1 MKTKQFA
8 VIGLGRFGTS
18 IAQTLYQMGH
28 DVLAVDLS
36 EERVNAIMKNVTHVV
51 QLDSTNEAALKS
63 LGLDNFN
70 VVIVSIGQDIQ
81 ASILTTLIL
90 KELGCKNIV
99 AKARTELHG
108 KVLYKIGANRVVY
121 PEWDMG
127 IRVAHNL
134 ASANIL
140 DFIELSDEYSI
151 VEAKAPGYMTGKTL
165 QQLDLRAKMGVTV
178 LAIKGGEAEINV
190 SPGAR
195 DRVEEGDIL
204 VLVGKTSDV
213 KKIEER
219 L

>member
-1 MKTKQFA
+1 MKPKQFA

-18 IAQTLYQMGH
+18 IAQSLYNMGH
-28 DVLAVDLS
+28 DVLAVDLA
-36 EERVNAIMKNVTHVV
+36 EERVNSIMKDVTHVV
-51 QLDSTNEAALKS
+51 QLDSTNERALRS
-63 LGLDNFN
+63 LGLDNFD
-70 VVIVSIGQDIQ
+70 VVIVSIGQDVQ

-108 KVLYKIGANRVVY
+108 KVLSKIGANRVVY

-127 IRVAHNL
+127 VRVAHNL

-140 DFIELSDEYSI
+140 DYIELSDDYSI
-151 VEAKAPGYMTGKTL
+151 LEVKAPREMWGKTL
-165 QQLDLRAKMGVTV
+165 RELDLRAKKGVTV
-178 LAIKGGEAEINV
+178 LAIKQDAEVKV
-190 SPGAR
+190 SPGSQN
-195 DRVEEGDIL
+195 RVEAGSIM
-204 VLVGKTSDV
+204 VLVGRNEDL

>member
-1 MKTKQFA
+1 MKHKQFA

-18 IAQTLYQMGH
+18 IAQALYHMGH
-28 DVLAVDLS
+28 DVLAVDIS
-36 EERVNAIMKNVTHVV
+36 EERVNSVMKDVTHVV
-51 QLDSTNEAALKS
+51 QVDSTNEAALRS
-63 LGLDNFN
+63 LGLDNFD
-70 VVIVSIGQDIQ
+70 VVIVSIGQDVQ

-90 KELGCKNIV
+90 KEMGVKNIV

-134 ASANIL
+134 VSANIL
-140 DFIELSDEYSI
+140 DFIELSDDYSI
-151 VEAKAPGYMTGKTL
+151 VEIKAPANMVGKSL

-178 LAIKGGEAEINV
+178 LAIKGEEGINV
-190 SPGAR
+190 SPGAK
-195 DRVEEGDIL
+195 DQVAEGEIL
-204 VLVGKTSDV
+204 VLVGKNEQLQ
-213 KKIEER
+213 KIEER

>member
-1 MKTKQFA
+1 MKPKQFA

-18 IAQTLYQMGH
+18 IAQSLYNMGH
-28 DVLAVDLS
+28 DVLAVDLA
-36 EERVNAIMKNVTHVV
+36 EERVNSIMKDVTHVV
-51 QLDSTNEAALKS
+51 QLDSTNERALRS
-63 LGLDNFN
+63 LGLDNFD
-70 VVIVSIGQDIQ
+70 VVIVSIGQDVQ

-108 KVLYKIGANRVVY
+108 KVLSKIGANRVVY

-127 IRVAHNL
+127 VRVAHNL

-140 DFIELSDEYSI
+140 DYIELSDDYSI
-151 VEAKAPGYMTGKTL
+151 LEVKAPREMWGKTL
-165 QQLDLRAKMGVTV
+165 QELDLRAKKGVSV
-178 LAIKGGEAEINV
+178 LAIKQDAEVNV

-195 DRVEEGDIL
+195 DRVEEGSIM
-204 VLVGKTSDV
+204 VLVGRNEDL

>member
-1 MKTKQFA
+1 MKPKQFA

-18 IAQTLYQMGH
+18 IAQTLYHMGH
-28 DVLAVDLS
+28 DVLAVDSS
-36 EERVNAIMKNVTHVV
+36 EERVNAIMKDVTHVV
-51 QLDSTNEAALKS
+51 QLDSTNEGALKS
-63 LGLDNFN
+63 LGLENFH

-81 ASILTTLIL
+81 ASILTTLIV

-99 AKARTELHG
+99 AKARTESHG

-140 DFIELSDEYSI
+140 DFIELSDDYSI
-151 VEAKAPGYMTGKTL
+151 VEVRAPGNMAGKTL
-165 QQLDLRAKMGVTV
+165 QQLDLRAKMKVTV
-178 LAIKGGEAEINV
+178 LAIKREADINV
-190 SPGAR
+190 SPGAK
-195 DRVEEGDIL
+195 DRVAEGDIL
-204 VLVGKTSDV
+204 VLVGKNEDL

>member
-1 MKTKQFA
+1 MKPKQFA

-18 IAQTLYQMGH
+18 IAQTLYHMGH
-28 DVLAVDLS
+28 DVLAVDQT
-36 EERVNAIMKNVTHVV
+36 EERVNAIMKDVTHVV
-51 QLDSTNEAALKS
+51 QLDSTNEAALRS
-63 LGLDNFN
+63 LGLENFH

-90 KELGCKNIV
+90 KELGCQNIV

-108 KVLYKIGANRVVY
+108 KVLSKIGANRVVY

-140 DFIELSDEYSI
+140 DFIELSDDYSI
-151 VEAKAPGYMTGKTL
+151 AEVKAPREMAGKTL
-165 QQLDLRAKMGVTV
+165 QQLDLRAKRGVTV
-178 LAIKGGEAEINV
+178 LAIKGEAGINV
-190 SPGAR
+190 SPGAA
-195 DRVEEGDIL
+195 DRVETGDIL
-204 VLVGKTSDV
+204 VLVGKNEDL
-213 KKIEER
+213 KKLEMR